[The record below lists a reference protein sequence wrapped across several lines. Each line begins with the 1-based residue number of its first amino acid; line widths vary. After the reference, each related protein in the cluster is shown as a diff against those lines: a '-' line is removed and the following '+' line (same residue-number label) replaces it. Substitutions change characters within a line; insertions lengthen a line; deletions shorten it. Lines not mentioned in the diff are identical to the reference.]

1 MRADKAPS
9 LSARMFRSILAFTLA
24 GIVVFSLALAAI
36 FYLSFEHKAA
46 SDLMAQ
52 THRAAQYLN
61 DELPEQRASVLKEQF
76 DGNVRYTLID
86 ANGAVVYDSATP
98 EADSSQLE
106 NHGDRPEVRAALAG
120 GEGATSR
127 HSSTLGTDTLYAA
140 APLADGSVIRLSET
154 RDSLMAFFANDM
166 MPPVAMA
173 LLAAAALVL
182 ALSRLLTRSLMHP
195 LDRIDV
201 SAPLE
206 NAAYAEMEPLLARI
220 DSQQRTLRA
229 QNQELAL
236 AESLRRDFSA
246 NVSHEL
252 KTPLQVISGYA
263 ELMANGL
270 VAPEDVR
277 RFGSVIHQESLTMRA
292 LIDDVLVLSRLD
304 EKGLS
309 AEEAAPTDLA
319 AAVALAAE
327 RLEKPARDREISV
340 SLALQ
345 PVQVIGSETLLEQ
358 MAYNLIENAI
368 RYNCPGGKVT
378 VEVFAENAGRSSGE
392 GDGRQMATANAE
404 SQTLAILRVSD
415 TGPGVPP
422 EAREKVFERFYRLD
436 KSRSK
441 ETGGTGLGL
450 AIVKHTALRHGGNVT
465 VDDAPGGGARFTVVL
480 PQTRK
485 SPKAS

>member
-1 MRADKAPS
+1 MRDRAPS

-52 THRAAQYLN
+52 THRAAQYL
-61 DELPEQRASVLKEQF
+61 DSESPEQRLAVLEEQF
-76 DGNVRYTLID
+76 DGNVRYTLIN
-86 ANGAVVYDSATP
+86 ANGTVVYDSAAP
-98 EADSSQLE
+98 GADLSQLE
-106 NHGDRPEVRAALAG
+106 NHGDRPEVQEALAG

-127 HSSTLGTDTLYAA
+127 HSATLGTDTLYAA

-154 RDSLMAFFANDM
+154 RDSLVAFFANDM
-166 MPPVAMA
+166 MPPVTIA

-182 ALSRLLTRSLMHP
+182 ALSRLLTRNLMRP

-206 NAAYAEMEPLLARI
+206 NTAYTEMEPLLARI

-263 ELMANGL
+263 ELMAHGL
-270 VAPEDVR
+270 VATDDVR
-277 RFGSVIHQESLTMRA
+277 KFGSVIHQESQTMRA

-309 AEEAAPTDLA
+309 ADETALLDLTA
-319 AAVALAAE
+319 TVAHAAE
-327 RLEKPARDREISV
+327 RLEKPARDKGV
-340 SLALQ
+340 SIALALQ
-345 PVQVIGSETLLEQ
+345 PAQVSGSETLLEQ

-368 RYNCPGGKVT
+368 RYNYPGGRVT
-378 VEVFAENAGRSSGE
+378 VEVLTEDAGGLSRE
-392 GDGRQMATANAE
+392 DDTRQLATESANPL
-404 SQTLAILRVSD
+404 QKLAILRVSD
-415 TGPGVPP
+415 TGPGIPP

-450 AIVKHTALRHGGNVT
+450 AIVKHTALRHGGSVA
-465 VDDAPGGGARFTVVL
+465 VDSAPGGGARFTVIL
-480 PQTRK
+480 PQAR
-485 SPKAS
+485 